1 MKTCFDKLTFFGVQN
16 KKPFRQIYKIEHIA
30 DSDDLCEKDH
40 LTNGLCIWLRGYN
53 MSLHAKILADCDL

>member
-1 MKTCFDKLTFFGVQN
+1 MKTCFDKLTFF
-16 KKPFRQIYKIEHIA
+16 KKAFSTYINKIEHIA